1 MSSTNPNPQWP
12 QYVISG
18 LLACQ
23 LWMLVY
29 IILLFIGRCIEKRKG
44 DQWRAEW
51 ESSSVGRRPDSAE
64 EDASAETARSPR
76 AMPAS

>member
-1 MSSTNPNPQWP
+1 MSSTNPNLQWP
-12 QYVISG
+12 QYVITG

-23 LWMLVY
+23 LWMFVY
-29 IILLFIGRCIEKRKG
+29 TILFFIGRCIEKRKG

-51 ESSSVGRRPDSAE
+51 ESSSVRRRPDSAE
-64 EDASAETARSPR
+64 DASAATARSPR